1 MRLTRSRDWSP
12 LEQGA
17 AVVLIALLSAGLWFG
32 WFGWDTE
39 YQSDPGTGRMTGPY
53 EIWQGVAALLCGIV
67 VVGLA
72 YRLLH
77 FVVAV
82 VVLSASFTLAW
93 ISTASAM
100 DASGLWAVG
109 AVLLAFGATF
119 GSAAM
124 LGMAAAVET
133 IGKREKNRGQPHES
147 LFPRP

>member
-1 MRLTRSRDWSP
+1 MRLTRSRDRSP

-39 YQSDPGTGRMTGPY
+39 YQSDPDTGRMTGPY

-93 ISTASAM
+93 ISTASP
-100 DASGLWAVG
+100 
-109 AVLLAFGATF
+109 
-119 GSAAM
+119 
-124 LGMAAAVET
+124 AAADRST
-133 IGKREKNRGQPHES
+133 ASCASSSKQLPI
-147 LFPRP
+147 